1 MHHVGLESAQHAHH
15 SRTRHSQRQR
25 GDLRKHLRWQPM
37 HPDSVVNPLCGW
49 LAARSIGGDNQDFV
63 TGVTEMLDYPK
74 HRVGDAVDIREERLC
89 DDRNAHNQIVPSA
102 ADAKV
107 ANRDMTREKPVRTM
121 GGAKRLSPD
130 TT

>member
-1 MHHVGLESAQHAHH
+1 
-15 SRTRHSQRQR
+15 
-25 GDLRKHLRWQPM
+25 M

-63 TGVTEMLDYPK
+63 TGVTEVLDYPK

-121 GGAKRLSPD
+121 GGAKRLAPTARHAPSKLVFRSCAPVAD
-130 TT
+130 GRLLLC